1 MINVVGAGSLG
12 SFCVFLL
19 AKMIGVLRCSIVVT
33 DFDKVELHN
42 VQNQLYR
49 ESDVGRLKVEALK
62 DIVKDTF
69 NVDLIVASGKADQKS
84 DLRGIVVLQ
93 VDNMK
98 ARQSIFEACKF
109 NSAVDYFIDVRT
121 GEDQALVFAFD
132 PKHPDWVKR
141 YKLMLCPDVLVQA
154 PPCATPETVPV
165 LWTAAAVVAKL
176 VVNFK
181 KSKVF
186 TNEFYQ
192 ATIDFK
198 KWPSVIPEVQKEI

>member
-19 AKMIGVLRCSIVVT
+19 AKMIGVLRCPIVVT

-49 ESDVGRLKVEALK
+49 ESDVGRLKVEALR

-69 NVDLIVASGKADQKS
+69 NVDLVVTNGKADQKS
-84 DLRGIVVLQ
+84 DLRGIVIIQ

-121 GEDQALVFAFD
+121 GENEALVFAFD
-132 PKHPDWVKR
+132 PKYSDWVKR
-141 YKLMLCPDVLVQA
+141 YQLMLYPDVLAQA
-154 PPCATPETVPV
+154 PPCATSETVPV

-176 VVNFK
+176 VLNFK

-192 ATIDFK
+192 ATIDFE